1 MNSSDNKIILLVSLI
16 GIFQKKFTPPERK
29 GILSNIMGRG
39 GGGWLN
45 AARNSE
51 ERF

>member
-1 MNSSDNKIILLVSLI
+1 MNNSDNKIILLVSLI

-29 GILSNIMGRG
+29 GILKNITGEE
-39 GGGWLN
+39 GGWL
-45 AARNSE
+45 AASRNPE